1 MKQLF
6 TTLIV
11 LGICVSNSFAQITCQ
26 PPVYYFNNKSNV
38 SGTGGLNSV
47 YKFSN
52 VLTGFD
58 AFVTITKIQ
67 NASITNNN
75 MDQSSGYSQA
85 WQPYITFPS
94 SRNNNS
100 DSSYMEFK
108 IEFRSNTIQGAPLS
122 DQACMSLTIVDL
134 DGNGQNSYREMVKIS
149 NPGSPRGILNSTIS
163 VYDNTQ
169 WMTFI
174 SGTATFNNIDSANK
188 AAMSQVN
195 FPPTVNTIYLRAG
208 VLGRISANT
217 TRQYSFY
224 FKSFTGLVV
233 PLPVHISNF
242 NVAQINDQAQLSWN
256 GSSENNF
263 SHFEVLK
270 SFDGIDYVNLGK
282 VVAQSANNGINVYR
296 FTDINANL
304 QGVPV
309 VFYKLKMVDN
319 NGEFTYTNVVAL
331 DHVNTVLN
339 TLSNIYPNPSSTQ
352 VTLDLGYQPYDDF
365 KVQITDVY
373 GKLLYEASNPELNG
387 TKTVIDVSAFDQGI
401 YQMKVENADGS
412 IYSSKFTKL

>member
-1 MKQLF
+1 MKHLF

-11 LGICVSNSFAQITCQ
+11 VGLSLSNAFTQITCQ
-26 PPVYYFNNKSNV
+26 PPVYYFNNKTNV
-38 SGTGGLNSV
+38 SGSGGLNSV

-85 WQPYITFPS
+85 WQPFITFPS
-94 SRNNNS
+94 SRNSNS

-108 IEFRSNTIQGAPLS
+108 VEFRSNTLQGAPLA

-149 NPGSPRGILNSTIS
+149 NPGSPRGILNSTIT
-163 VYDNTQ
+163 VYDNTN
-169 WMTFI
+169 WMTFV
-174 SGTATFNNIDSANK
+174 SGTSTFNSIDSANK

-195 FPPTVNTIYLRAG
+195 FPPAVNTIYIRAG

-217 TRQYSFY
+217 TRQFSFY

-242 NVAQINDQAQLSWN
+242 NVAQVNDQAQLSWN
-256 GSSENNF
+256 GSNETNF
-263 SHFEVLK
+263 SHFEILK
-270 SFDGIDYVNLGK
+270 SYNGIEFETLGTVK
-282 VVAQSANNGINVYR
+282 GAAANNRINNYR
-296 FTDINANL
+296 FTDLKANN
-304 QGVPV
+304 QQAPV
-309 VFYKLKMVDN
+309 VFYKLKLVDL
-319 NGEFTYTNVVAL
+319 NGDYTFTHVVAL
-331 DHVNTVLN
+331 ENSNTVLN
-339 TLSNIYPNPSSTQ
+339 TLSNIYPNPTTNQ
-352 VTLDLGYQPYDDF
+352 LTLDLGYLPYDDF
-365 KVQITDVY
+365 KVQVTDVY
-373 GKLLYEASNPELNG
+373 GKVLYEAVNPDLNG
-387 TKTVIDVSAFDQGI
+387 TQTLLDVSSFERGI
-401 YQMKVENADGS
+401 YQIKVENADGS
-412 IYSSKFTKL
+412 LYSNKFTKL

>member
-11 LGICVSNSFAQITCQ
+11 LVFCVSNSFAQITCQ
-26 PPVYYFNNKSNV
+26 PPVYYFNNKTNV

-47 YKFSN
+47 YKFNN

-58 AFVTITKIQ
+58 ALVTITKIQ
-67 NASITNNN
+67 NASITNSN

-85 WQPYITFPS
+85 WQPFITFPN
-94 SRNNNS
+94 SRNSNS

-108 IEFRSNTIQGAPLS
+108 IEFRSNTIQGAPLA

-174 SGTATFNNIDSANK
+174 SGTSTFNNIDSANK

-195 FPPTVNTIYLRAG
+195 FPPTVNTIYVRAG

-217 TRQYSFY
+217 TRQFSFY

-242 NVAQINDQAQLSWN
+242 NVAQINGDAQLSWN
-256 GSSENNF
+256 GSNESNF

-270 SFDGIDYVNLGK
+270 SYNGIDFSSLGN
-282 VVAQSANNGINVYR
+282 VTGQNSNNGINTYR
-296 FTDINANL
+296 FTDVKANA
-304 QGVPV
+304 QGLPV
-309 VFYKLKMVDN
+309 VFYKLKMVDL
-319 NGEFTYTNVVAL
+319 NGDFTFTNVIAL
-331 DHVNTVLN
+331 DNDNTILN
-339 TLSNIYPNPSSTQ
+339 TLSNIYPNPSSSLI
-352 VTLDLGYQPYDDF
+352 TLDLGYQPYNDF
-365 KVQITDVY
+365 KVQITDMY
-373 GKLLYEASNPELNG
+373 GKLIYEASNPDLNG
-387 TKTVIDVSAFDQGI
+387 TKTLIDISAFERGI